1 MANDAV
7 SAWLAAA
14 GRVPLLTHR
23 EELELGRMVRA
34 WLDAP
39 DPSAAVR
46 RRGLRAR
53 ERMTAAN
60 LRLVVSVA
68 KKYVSSA
75 ERLGLGFEDLLQI
88 GAVGLVRGVEL
99 FDPGKGYKFSTYAYW
114 WIRQGLQRAVASGG
128 VIRIPTNVND
138 KLRRLQPGDL
148 EGMSDRERIKLT
160 AAAAALRVC
169 SLDAPAGDGEGATLL
184 DLIAG

>member
-14 GRVPLLTHR
+14 GRVPLLTPA
-23 EELELGRMVRA
+23 EEIHLGSAVRA

-53 ERMTAAN
+53 DRMTAAN

-68 KKYVSSA
+68 KKYATSA
-75 ERLGLGFEDLLQI
+75 ERVGLGFEDLLQI
-88 GAVGLVRGVEL
+88 GAVGLVRGVEK
-99 FDPGKGYKFSTYAYW
+99 FDHTRGYKLSTYAYF

-128 VIRIPTNVND
+128 VIKIPTNVND
-138 KLRRLQPGDL
+138 KLRRLQPGDI

-184 DLIAG
+184 DLLAG

>member
-1 MANDAV
+1 MANDATG
-7 SAWLAAA
+7 AWLAAA
-14 GRVPLLTHR
+14 GRVPLLTPA
-23 EELELGRMVRA
+23 EEIHLATAVRA

-53 ERMTAAN
+53 DRMTAAN

-68 KKYVSSA
+68 KKYASSA
-75 ERLGLGFEDLLQI
+75 ERVGLGFEDLLQI

-99 FDPGKGYKFSTYAYW
+99 FDHTRGYKLSTYAYF

-128 VIRIPTNVND
+128 VIKIPTNVND
-138 KLRRLQPGDL
+138 KLRRLQPGDI
-148 EGMSDRERIKLT
+148 EGMSDRERIKLA
-160 AAAAALRVC
+160 AAAAALKVV
-169 SLDAPAGDGEGATLL
+169 SLDAPAGDGEGGTLL
-184 DLIAG
+184 DLIA

>member
-1 MANDAV
+1 M
-7 SAWLAAA
+7 AAA
-14 GRVPLLTHR
+14 GRVPLLTPA
-23 EELELGRMVRA
+23 EEIALGGAVRA
-34 WLDAP
+34 WLDTP

-53 ERMTAAN
+53 ERMVAAN

-68 KKYVSSA
+68 KKYTGAGKRVGVS
-75 ERLGLGFEDLLQI
+75 FEDLLQI

-99 FDPGKGYKFSTYAYW
+99 FDPAKGYKFSTYAYW

>member
-14 GRVPLLTHR
+14 GRVPLLTPA
-23 EELELGRMVRA
+23 EEIHLGAAVRA
-34 WLDAP
+34 WLDDP

-53 ERMTAAN
+53 DRMTAAN
-60 LRLVVSVA
+60 LRLVVNVA
-68 KKYVSSA
+68 RKYTGAA
-75 ERLGLGFEDLLQI
+75 ERVGVSFEDLLQI
-88 GAVGLVRGVEL
+88 GAIGLVRGVEL
-99 FDPGKGYKFSTYAYW
+99 FDPTKGYKFSTYAYW

-128 VIRIPTNVND
+128 VIKIPSNVHD
-138 KLRRLQPGDL
+138 KLRRLKPGDL
-148 EGMSDRERIKLT
+148 EGMTDRERVKLL
-160 AAAAALRVC
+160 AAAAALKVV
-169 SLDAPAGDGEGATLL
+169 SLDAPAGDADSSALL

>member
-1 MANDAV
+1 MASDAV

-14 GRVPLLTHR
+14 GRVPLLTPAQ
-23 EELELGRMVRA
+23 EISLGAAVRA
-34 WLDAP
+34 WMDAP

-53 ERMTAAN
+53 DRMVAAN

-68 KKYVSSA
+68 KRYATSA
-75 ERLGLGFEDLLQI
+75 SRVGLGFEDLLQI

-99 FDPGKGYKFSTYAYW
+99 FDPAKGYKLSTYAYW

-128 VIRIPTNVND
+128 VIKIPTNVND
-138 KLRRLQPGDL
+138 QLRRLQPGDL
-148 EGMSDRERIKLT
+148 EGMKPRDRARLT
-160 AAAAALRVC
+160 AAAAALKVC

-184 DLIAG
+184 DLLAG